1 MKKALK
7 LTLAVALMMG
17 ATSLY
22 AQKFGRINSQE
33 IVMAMPETKEMQT
46 NLETFGKELNE
57 NIETINVEFNNKL
70 QEYQKTANTLTD
82 AVREM
87 KAKEL
92 EDLQRRSQE
101 FQQTGRDMDDM
112 TPEMPRRMD
121 LDYVFRSRYEQ
132 GVFLELVFAQ
142 VERHG
147 RLAFG
152 SHADNEG
159 IDPARIAE
167 SLHHRSAVRR
177 EAGAHQPEPA
187 PAAGHRKQIVQG
199 ETRDRSLFVYLVHLT
214 VR

>member
-1 MKKALK
+1 MH
-7 LTLAVALMMG
+7 
-17 ATSLY
+17 
-22 AQKFGRINSQE
+22 RD
-33 IVMAMPETKEMQT
+33 
-46 NLETFGKELNE
+46 
-57 NIETINVEFNNKL
+57 L
-70 QEYQKTANTLTD
+70 QEKRHHTLGID
-82 AVREM
+82 A
-87 KAKEL
+87 
-92 EDLQRRSQE
+92 DL

-199 ETRDRSLFVYLVHLT
+199 ETRDRSLFVYLVHLI

>member
-1 MKKALK
+1 MRQNIPDL
-7 LTLAVALMMG
+7 VDRG
-17 ATSLY
+17 ADQPADDLHSERSLRPVGHPFD
-22 AQKFGRINSQE
+22 QRN
-33 IVMAMPETKEMQT
+33 
-46 NLETFGKELNE
+46 ELPHGPGL
-57 NIETINVEFNNKL
+57 FRRQPQAGMHRDL
-70 QEYQKTANTLTD
+70 QEKRHHTLSID
-82 AVREM
+82 A
-87 KAKEL
+87 
-92 EDLQRRSQE
+92 DL

-214 VR
+214 VRRHFDKI